1 MDKEKNTVRA
11 NGTDSAKVIQVIETR
26 SSRGRGTAD
35 DLSRQVV
42 QYWSMEGELLAE
54 KDPYTESEKYV
65 PRKKWDA
72 DETLYLTETIPL
84 RK

>member
-1 MDKEKNTVRA
+1 MNKEKNTVRP

-26 SSRGRGTAD
+26 SSRGRGTEN

-54 KDPYTESEKYV
+54 KDPYTEY
-65 PRKKWDA
+65 
-72 DETLYLTETIPL
+72 
-84 RK
+84 